1 MVAVRP
7 ERAPVW
13 LRGLVD
19 KLRAGEGDAR
29 VKAMLGPRVPQTPG
43 EDQAAVLIVFAG
55 DPDAEELPEDARV
68 LIAHRTPSM
77 RSHSGQMAFP
87 GGHID
92 ATDTGPV
99 AAALREAYEETGL
112 APERVVPLAVMGQVT
127 TGGSNRRVRPVLAYA
142 PDPGEVYPASELETD
157 DVFFVPIRDLVDP
170 ANRAKLGW
178 KHWTGPTFW
187 ARDYLIWGFTGI
199 LLAVVLELAG
209 WVRAWDERPGDLYEA
224 LARSRNREL

>member
-1 MVAVRP
+1 MVAVWP
-7 ERAPVW
+7 EHAPVW

-19 KLRAGEGDAR
+19 TLRAGRGAAK
-29 VKAMLGPRVPQTPG
+29 VKAMLRPRVPQTPG
-43 EDQAAVLIVFAG
+43 DDHAAVLIVFAG
-55 DPDAEELPEDARV
+55 DPDATELPEDARV
-68 LIAHRTPSM
+68 LITHRTPSM

-99 AAALREAYEETGL
+99 AAALREAHEETGL

-127 TGGSNRRVRPVLAYA
+127 TGGSNRRVRPVLAYT

-157 DVFFVPIRDLVDP
+157 DVFFVPVRDLVDP
-170 ANRAKLGW
+170 ANRAMLGW
-178 KHWTGPTFW
+178 KRWAGPTFW

-199 LLAVVLELAG
+199 VLDAVLELAG
-209 WVRAWDERPGDLYEA
+209 WARPWDERPGDLYEA